1 MTRPVGR
8 PPVSDAQRRVQVGGK
23 VAPETAA
30 WLREEQERTGE
41 PWGRI
46 VDRAVQTLMQLG
58 WAADS
63 TPTMTVMEFDLR
75 GVAPPG
81 K

>member
-41 PWGRI
+41 SWGRI
-46 VDRAVQTLMQLG
+46 VDMAV
-58 WAADS
+58 
-63 TPTMTVMEFDLR
+63 LR
-75 GVAPPG
+75 YAMDTRRNPH